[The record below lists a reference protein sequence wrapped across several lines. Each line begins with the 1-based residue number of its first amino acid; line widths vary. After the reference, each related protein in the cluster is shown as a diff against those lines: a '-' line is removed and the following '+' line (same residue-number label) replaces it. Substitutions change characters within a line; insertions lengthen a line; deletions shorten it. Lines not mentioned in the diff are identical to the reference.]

1 MRWEKLGPVYAPS
14 GDQWWARAYC
24 HLPTA
29 LPLGDGRIR
38 VYFAGL
44 DENRFGRIGYVDVAA
59 DDPTRVLEIGPEP
72 VLDVGEIGTFD
83 DCGVVPSA
91 VLGGPNGIRLYYHGF
106 QRTERVPYLIF
117 TGLGDARGP
126 DGPFAKWSRA
136 PLLERTPE
144 EPFIRGAPCVLDE
157 NGVQRMWYVGCT
169 HWTTTAGRL
178 HYNNRLRHATSADG
192 ITWTPDPGPC
202 LEPVGT
208 DEYSVGRPAVARLR
222 DGYHLWYSSRGHAD
236 RYAIRHAVSAD
247 GRQWERDPAGGLDRS
262 ATGWDSE
269 MNCYA
274 NVIEVNG
281 RWLMFYNGNGH
292 GRSGF
297 GVAALVE

>member
-1 MRWEKLGPVYAPS
+1 MRWEKLGPVYAPA
-14 GDQWWARAYC
+14 GDQWWARAYT

-44 DENRFGRIGYVDVAA
+44 DENRFGRIGYVDVDAA
-59 DDPTRVLEIGPEP
+59 DPTRVLEVGPEP

-91 VLGGPNGIRLYYHGF
+91 VLGGPDGVRLYYHGF

-117 TGLGDARGP
+117 AGLAEARDP
-126 DGPFAKWSRA
+126 AEPFVKRSRA
-136 PLLERTPE
+136 PLLERTAE
-144 EPFIRGAPCVLDE
+144 EPFIRGAPCVLAE
-157 NGVQRMWYVGCT
+157 GGGYRMWYVVCT
-169 HWTTTAGRL
+169 HWSTTLGRL
-178 HYNNRLRHATSADG
+178 HYNNRLRHATSVDG
-192 ITWTPDPGPC
+192 VAWTPDPAEC
-202 LEPVGT
+202 LEPAGE
-208 DEYSVGRPAVARLR
+208 DEYSVGRPAVARMR

-236 RYAIRHAVSAD
+236 LYAIRHAVSRD
-247 GRQWERDPAGGLDRS
+247 GRNWERDPCGGLDRS
-262 ATGWDSE
+262 STGWDSE
-269 MNCYA
+269 MTCYA
-274 NVIEVNG
+274 NMVEVNG

-297 GVAALVE
+297 GVAVLVD

>member
-14 GDQWWARAYC
+14 GDQWWARAYA

-29 LPLGDGRIR
+29 LLLRDGRVR

-59 DDPTRVLEIGPEP
+59 ADPTRVLEVGPEP
-72 VLDVGEIGTFD
+72 VLDLGQIGRFD

-91 VLGGPNGIRLYYHGF
+91 VLGGPAGVRLYYHGF

-117 TGLGDARGP
+117 AGLAEASGP
-126 DGPFAKWSRA
+126 DERFAKRSRV
-136 PLLERTPE
+136 PLLERTDD
-144 EPFIRGAPCVLDE
+144 EPFIRGAPCVLAE
-157 NGVQRMWYVGCT
+157 GGAYRMWYVACT
-169 HWTTTAGRL
+169 HWSTTASRL
-178 HYNNRLRHATSADG
+178 HYNIRLCHATSADG
-192 ITWTPDPGPC
+192 ITWKPDAGPC
-202 LEPVGT
+202 LEPAGP
-208 DEYSVGRPAVARLR
+208 DEYAIGRPAVARLR

-236 RYAIRHAVSAD
+236 LYAIRHAVSAD
-247 GRQWERDPAGGLDRS
+247 GRHWERDPGGGLERS
-262 ATGWDSE
+262 PSGWDSE
-269 MNCYA
+269 MTCYA
-274 NVIEVNG
+274 NVLEVNG

-297 GVAALVE
+297 GVAALVD